1 MRVKEIM
8 TRGVECVAPE
18 ATLQQAARKMRE
30 LDVGIL
36 PICNEDGM
44 PIGMVTDRD
53 IVVRGV
59 AGGQNPQSCDIRTI
73 MTPETICCNE
83 DQDVQE
89 AANMMQEHQIRRLLV
104 LDDRQR
110 LVGIVS
116 LGDLAVD
123 AGDVELA
130 GDALAG
136 VSEPAMPMP

>member
-1 MRVKEIM
+1 MRVRELM

-30 LDVGIL
+30 LDVGVL
-36 PICNEDGM
+36 PVCNDDGK
-44 PIGMVTDRD
+44 PLGMLTDRD
-53 IVVRGV
+53 VVIRAV
-59 AGGQNPQSCDIRTI
+59 AGGHNPQTTEVRTV
-73 MTPETICCNE
+73 MTPDVICCYE
-83 DQDVQE
+83 DQDVRE
-89 AANMMQEHQIRRLLV
+89 AAELMQQHQIRRLLIM
-104 LDDRQR
+104 DDRER
-110 LVGIVS
+110 LIGIVS